1 MRFESVGR
9 SVGNAVLSRLG
20 RAASK
25 VGEETPLP
33 VDVLEDEDEYL
44 VVFDAPGVAVE
55 DVQVGYTGGD
65 VEVRIERFRDPHAGF
80 EMRYPGRAL
89 ALDGR
94 AELPEDADVDA
105 DAARAELVDGTLR
118 VFLPKN

>member
-20 RAASK
+20 RAASR
-25 VGEETPLP
+25 VSEETPLP
-33 VDVLEDEDEYL
+33 ADVLEDEDEYL
-44 VVFDAPGVAVE
+44 VVFDAPGAE
-55 DVQVGYTGGD
+55 PGDVQVGYTDGA
-65 VEVRIERFRDPHAGF
+65 VEVRVERFRDPQAGF

-89 ALDGR
+89 SLDGR
-94 AELPEDADVDA
+94 VELPAGASVDA

>member
-9 SVGNAVLSRLG
+9 SVGNAVLSRVG
-20 RAASK
+20 RAASR

-33 VDVLEDEDEYL
+33 ADILESEDEYI
-44 VVFDAPGVAVE
+44 VVFDAPGVDVE
-55 DVQVGYTGGD
+55 DVQAGYTDGA
-65 VEVRIERFRDPHAGF
+65 VEVRLERFRDPHPGF

-94 AELPEDADVDA
+94 AELPDGADVDA
-105 DAARAELVDGTLR
+105 NAARAELADGTLR

>member
-20 RAASK
+20 RAASR
-25 VGEETPLP
+25 VSEETPLP
-33 VDVLEDEDEYL
+33 VDVLEGEDEYL
-44 VVFDAPGVAVE
+44 VVFDVPGVE
-55 DVQVGYTGGD
+55 PGDVQVGYVDGA
-65 VEVRIERFRDPHAGF
+65 VEVRLDRFRDPHPGF

-94 AELPEDADVDA
+94 ADLPDDADVDA
-105 DAARAELVDGTLR
+105 DAARAELTNGTLR
-118 VFLPKN
+118 VFLPKV